1 MIAPHELKNKTFSR
15 AVRGYNPV
23 EVDVYFDF
31 LIEKYTEAYKL
42 VLELEQKYNKINAKY
57 AELSN
62 EEESIRSAIVKAQK
76 LGEVIVKNAEN
87 DAKDKEAE
95 MEEKCR
101 QIVIDAKN
109 KVEAEKENFAK
120 LRKMALD
127 FQHKLYDDY
136 VKHVEMIQAMNL
148 DQMPDES
155 TMLSEDNALQSVGE
169 EVLGKPLSLPEN
181 EANQEKQNEDV

>member
-15 AVRGYNPV
+15 TVRGYNPV
-23 EVDVYFDF
+23 EVDEYFDF

-181 EANQEKQNEDV
+181 EANQDKQNEDI